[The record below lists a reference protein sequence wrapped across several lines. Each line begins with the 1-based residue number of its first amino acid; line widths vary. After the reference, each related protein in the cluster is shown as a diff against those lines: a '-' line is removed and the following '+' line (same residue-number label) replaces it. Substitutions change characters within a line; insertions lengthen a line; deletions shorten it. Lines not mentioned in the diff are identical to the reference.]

1 MSTPVNNELYK
12 EYFNN
17 ALQMHK
23 KGEIEG
29 AKIKYEEVLEAK
41 PNHFDSLYLLGM
53 IAHQQQD
60 LNLAVDYLS
69 QAVKINNTNPEVFFN
84 LGVIYEDNKD
94 HEKALHNYSNAINLK
109 ADHLE
114 ALFNRAKIY
123 AAKGNLE
130 FALSDLQK
138 ISQKKAGFAGVQ
150 EFIAQLTNTNK
161 EVITPVNTIS
171 SMQSLEIEDDTKI
184 RRFIDLHE
192 KAMQRLNLNQIS
204 EAISLFDEALNI
216 NPKNAEAHHNRGMAL
231 EKKGDFQG
239 ALISYRYAIEYKPDS
254 AESYNNT
261 GNVLRELGLLN
272 SAIEHFEK
280 AIFLKPNYPEA
291 FNNLGWTKYCMQ
303 EYAQSIEH
311 YESALSL
318 DPNLHSARFNLSLSN
333 LMLGDY
339 VNGWGNYEARLKI
352 SKYQTPKVTGLQWD
366 GKASLANKTILVY
379 AEQGLGDTLQF
390 CRYIALLNK
399 LNAKVIFQ
407 VQPELIELF
416 KNQTWIA
423 NYLSP
428 GAVLPHLD
436 YNIPLMS
443 LPKAFGTTLDTI
455 PNLSPYISPDEHK
468 VSYWANKLSS
478 FRGSKVGIVWHGGF
492 RKSQPELW
500 GVNQRRNVPLQE
512 LAGINLNE
520 VNFFSLQVGDGQY
533 HEWPNNNFYDYT
545 SEFANFSDTAA
556 LIANLDLVISV
567 DTSTAH
573 LAAAMG
579 KPIWI
584 LNRFDNCWRWM
595 SNKKDSAW
603 YPSASLY
610 RQAKPSDWQPV
621 IQDIY
626 SDLREFI
633 LHR

>member
-192 KAMQRLNLNQIS
+192 KAMQSQ
-204 EAISLFDEALNI
+204 
-216 NPKNAEAHHNRGMAL
+216 H
-231 EKKGDFQG
+231 
-239 ALISYRYAIEYKPDS
+239 
-254 AESYNNT
+254 
-261 GNVLRELGLLN
+261 
-272 SAIEHFEK
+272 
-280 AIFLKPNYPEA
+280 
-291 FNNLGWTKYCMQ
+291 
-303 EYAQSIEH
+303 
-311 YESALSL
+311 
-318 DPNLHSARFNLSLSN
+318 
-333 LMLGDY
+333 
-339 VNGWGNYEARLKI
+339 
-352 SKYQTPKVTGLQWD
+352 
-366 GKASLANKTILVY
+366 
-379 AEQGLGDTLQF
+379 
-390 CRYIALLNK
+390 
-399 LNAKVIFQ
+399 
-407 VQPELIELF
+407 QP
-416 KNQTWIA
+416 
-423 NYLSP
+423 
-428 GAVLPHLD
+428 
-436 YNIPLMS
+436 
-443 LPKAFGTTLDTI
+443 
-455 PNLSPYISPDEHK
+455 
-468 VSYWANKLSS
+468 
-478 FRGSKVGIVWHGGF
+478 
-492 RKSQPELW
+492 
-500 GVNQRRNVPLQE
+500 
-512 LAGINLNE
+512 
-520 VNFFSLQVGDGQY
+520 
-533 HEWPNNNFYDYT
+533 
-545 SEFANFSDTAA
+545 
-556 LIANLDLVISV
+556 
-567 DTSTAH
+567 
-573 LAAAMG
+573 
-579 KPIWI
+579 
-584 LNRFDNCWRWM
+584 
-595 SNKKDSAW
+595 
-603 YPSASLY
+603 
-610 RQAKPSDWQPV
+610 
-621 IQDIY
+621 
-626 SDLREFI
+626 
-633 LHR
+633 